1 MADKGGDR
9 AAAFSLKDHL
19 FNADTLGQLAAEYAA
34 GLPGFPAEA
43 FLERVLP
50 GLAERG
56 LLERIDWI
64 ADCIEPHLAP
74 DFPTMADQA
83 EAAMPPPLDPSLTD
97 DDFGQFIHAIPGVLA
112 VRHGMSAAHLP
123 RALDLLE
130 AATQRFSMEFY
141 IRPFL
146 NAFPGPVM
154 ARLTGWTGHA
164 NYHVRRL
171 VSEGTRPTLPWAKR
185 INADPLSMLPLLDA
199 LHADPTRYVARSVA
213 NHLND
218 IAKTA
223 PDRVLGLLSDWTSA
237 GRQSRA
243 EIAWMTKHAL
253 RTLVKQGHP
262 GAMAALGYDPDA
274 PVEVIAFA
282 VDPVAPRIGETARV
296 AVALTAPAPCPVLV
310 DYVIWFR
317 RPGGAENAKVHKLRT
332 GTIGAGET
340 LNLEKSHRFKA
351 EASTYR
357 LVPGPH
363 RVALQVNGR
372 IRAETVIDLRSS

>member
-43 FLERVLP
+43 FLDRVLP

-74 DFPTMADQA
+74 DFPTMADQV

-112 VRHGMSAAHLP
+112 VRHGMSEAHLP

-154 ARLTGWTGHA
+154 ARLTDWTGHA

-185 INADPLSMLPLLDA
+185 IDADPLSMLPLLDA
-199 LHADPTRYVARSVA
+199 LHADPTRYVTRSVA

-218 IAKTA
+218 IAKIA
-223 PDRVLGLLSDWTSA
+223 PDRVLAPLVRLDGGRAA
-237 GRQSRA
+237 GRGRNCLDDEARAPHAGQTGASGRDGGAGLRSRRA
-243 EIAWMTKHAL
+243 GRGPVLHGRPRRAPDR
-253 RTLVKQGHP
+253 RTGAREGRPDGARDVP
-262 GAMAALGYDPDA
+262 GARRLRHLVP
-274 PVEVIAFA
+274 P
-282 VDPVAPRIGETARV
+282 ARRQRKRQGPQ
-296 AVALTAPAPCPVLV
+296 AQ
-310 DYVIWFR
+310 DR
-317 RPGGAENAKVHKLRT
+317 RP
-332 GTIGAGET
+332 
-340 LNLEKSHRFKA
+340 S
-351 EASTYR
+351 
-357 LVPGPH
+357 
-363 RVALQVNGR
+363 GR
-372 IRAETVIDLRSS
+372 ARP

>member
-9 AAAFSLKDHL
+9 AAAFSLRDHL

-34 GLPGFPAEA
+34 GLPGFPAGA
-43 FLERVLP
+43 FLDRVLP

-64 ADCIEPHLAP
+64 ADCIEPHLAT
-74 DFPTMADQA
+74 DFRTMADQV
-83 EAAMPPPLDPSLTD
+83 EAAMPPPLDPRLTD

-112 VRHGMSAAHLP
+112 VRHGMSEAHLM

-154 ARLTGWTGHA
+154 ARLTDWAGHA

-171 VSEGTRPTLPWAKR
+171 VSEGTRPTLPWARR
-185 INADPLSMLPLLDA
+185 IDADPLSMLPLLDA
-199 LHADPTRYVARSVA
+199 LHADPTRYVTRSVA

-218 IAKTA
+218 IAKLA
-223 PDRVLGLLSDWTSA
+223 PDRALATLADWKA
-237 GRQSRA
+237 RGRQDPK
-243 EIAWMTKHAL
+243 ELGWMTKHAL

-274 PVEVIAFA
+274 AVEVLSFTL
-282 VDPVAPRIGETARV
+282 DPDAPRIGGTAQV
-296 AVALTAPAPCPVLV
+296 KVALTAPATCPVLV

-317 RPGGAENAKVHKLRT
+317 RPGGSENARVHKLKT
-332 GTIGAGET
+332 ATIPAGGTLALET
-340 LNLEKSHRFKA
+340 SHRFKA
-351 EASTYR
+351 DATTYS

-372 IRAETVIDLRSS
+372 IAAETVIDLRSS